1 MTLKSN
7 DSRMALTM
15 NESISCLV
23 VYPYHSTFILSL
35 ILQSVG
41 LAKHDVESLFE
52 HVSKVSLDVKF

>member
-1 MTLKSN
+1 MSYL
-7 DSRMALTM
+7 SRQ
-15 NESISCLV
+15 
-23 VYPYHSTFILSL
+23 PYHSTFILSL

>member
-7 DSRMALTM
+7 DSRMTLTV
-15 NESISCLV
+15 NESIR
-23 VYPYHSTFILSL
+23 TILSL